1 MKNVLSEKYSADNIE
16 MALKPWE
23 YAKSTIPKLKSITS
37 RFFRSPNNSTQPG
50 LDDDDASNISTSFV
64 LHKIYSLFG
73 PVNLLQHYYLVIDGK
88 VWHPGY
94 VDEMQIFYDYETNDN
109 NNIVK
114 IEEWCHHCVYK
125 NMKMRFEKDKKFHL
139 ITNNCQGITGHRVE
153 TLFTI
158 IYHILLLLA
167 LIFGKFKILISAIL
181 IAISIFIYNRLQIS
195 NVEHSIYTCPHIRFD

>member
-1 MKNVLSEKYSADNIE
+1 MKNVLSQKYTKDNIE

-37 RFFRSPNNSTQPG
+37 RFFRSPNNTMESG
-50 LDDDDASNISTSFV
+50 DDSDVNISTSFV

-73 PVNLLQHYYLVIDGK
+73 SVNLLQHYYLVIDGK

-109 NNIVK
+109 NNIVR
-114 IEEWCHHCVYK
+114 IEEWCHHCVYN
-125 NMKMRFEKDKKFHL
+125 NMKRRFEKDKNFHF

-158 IYHILLLLA
+158 IYHILLIFA
-167 LIFGKFKILISAIL
+167 LIVGQLKILISAIL
-181 IAISIFIYNRLQIS
+181 IALSIFIYNRLQIS
-195 NVEHSIYTCPHIRFD
+195 NIEHSIYTCPHIRFD